1 MPKRQN
7 TPAEIPP
14 ITDFES
20 CQRARSALFRRLT
33 DQLEIFR
40 VCPNRTCK
48 RMRAC
53 QDARGACFHAKS
65 IITPRKFVNRHVV
78 LAELVDPATGAEL
91 RADDDASAGDER
103 GAPSPLGGGLACC
116 RLRSPAS
123 GGPLWLRGR

>member
-1 MPKRQN
+1 MRKRPN
-7 TPAEIPP
+7 PFADLPP

-53 QDARGACFHAKS
+53 QDARGACFRA
-65 IITPRKFVNRHVV
+65 V
-78 LAELVDPATGAEL
+78 L
-91 RADDDASAGDER
+91 RAMPDETRRSFAYAMENRANGLDPDEAMAQAEARVAGER
-103 GAPSPLGGGLACC
+103 ARGGE
-116 RLRSPAS
+116 
-123 GGPLWLRGR
+123 

>member
-7 TPAEIPP
+7 TQAEIPP

-20 CQRARSALFRRLT
+20 CQRARAALFRRLT

-53 QDARGACFHAKS
+53 QDERGACFRA
-65 IITPRKFVNRHVV
+65 V
-78 LAELVDPATGAEL
+78 L
-91 RADDDASAGDER
+91 RAMPDDTRRSFAYAMENRANGLDPDEAFAQAETRVARESAR
-103 GAPSPLGGGLACC
+103 NGA
-116 RLRSPAS
+116 
-123 GGPLWLRGR
+123 

>member
-7 TPAEIPP
+7 TPTAIPP

-40 VCPNRTCK
+40 VCPNKTCK

-53 QDARGACFHAKS
+53 QDARGACFRA
-65 IITPRKFVNRHVV
+65 V
-78 LAELVDPATGAEL
+78 LQAVP
-91 RADDDASAGDER
+91 DDARRSFAYAVQNRANGLGPDEAIARAEARVAAESARDGEC
-103 GAPSPLGGGLACC
+103 GAPPS
-116 RLRSPAS
+116 
-123 GGPLWLRGR
+123 

>member
-7 TPAEIPP
+7 TPAATPP

-53 QDARGACFHAKS
+53 QDARGACF
-65 IITPRKFVNRHVV
+65 
-78 LAELVDPATGAEL
+78 LAVL
-91 RADDDASAGDER
+91 RAMPDETRRSFAYAMENRANGLAPDEAIAQAETRVAGEMAR
-103 GAPSPLGGGLACC
+103 NGECGAPPN
-116 RLRSPAS
+116 
-123 GGPLWLRGR
+123 